1 MPLYK
6 YIAAAGGQPPHEVV
20 IEADNSNEALSKLRS
35 SGLRPVRFCGETD
48 GEKAAGASFFR
59 RTKVDVYDFTNQLAP
74 LLTANIPLERAM
86 AIITESCTEPSQR
99 QFVAALRQGLH
110 EGKRFSDLVRS
121 YGSVFPGYYANLIES
136 GEETG
141 SLPEVVEELRKFMD
155 ESKELKEFLITSSI
169 YPMVILSITTMVSIL
184 MFTVFVPKFAQ
195 IFVDM
200 GREQPPSMVFLLT
213 LSNIIMWV
221 LILLVAGIVAL
232 VIVCLRAGPDKTRE
246 WRNRISLRI
255 PLFGKLVAEIEMQRF
270 MQTLSILVMNHVDI
284 IKTVRIAVKVI
295 QNQVIRESFSALE
308 GRLKGGEKLSAGLSG
323 NEFIPAGTASKVRV
337 GEESGYV
344 GEMLARVSEH
354 LEAGTRRRIKRLL
367 SLFEPVVIV
376 FLACMVL
383 VVVLSIFMAI
393 MDLNQV

>member
-354 LEAGTRRRIKRLL
+354 LETGTRRRIKRLL

>member
-6 YIAAAGGQPPHEVV
+6 YIAAAGGQSPHEVV

-35 SGLRPVRFCGETD
+35 GGLRPVRFCGETD

-86 AIITESCTEPSQR
+86 AIITESCTELSQR

-184 MFTVFVPKFAQ
+184 MFTVFVPKFAR

-213 LSNIIMWV
+213 LSNIIMWL
-221 LILLVAGIVAL
+221 LILLFIGGAAL

-295 QNQVIRESFSALE
+295 QNQVIRESFSGLE

-354 LEAGTRRRIKRLL
+354 LETGTRRRIKRLL

-393 MDLNQV
+393 MDLNKV